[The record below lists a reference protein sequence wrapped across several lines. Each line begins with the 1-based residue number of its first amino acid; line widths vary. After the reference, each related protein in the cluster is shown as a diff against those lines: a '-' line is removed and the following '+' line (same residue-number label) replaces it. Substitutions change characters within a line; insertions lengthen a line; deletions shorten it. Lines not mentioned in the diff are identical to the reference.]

1 MVPGGQIDTERTFHP
16 LGLAVLTIT
25 DSRDQT
31 NDSAG
36 DLLVQRLTAAGHQL
50 RARALV
56 RHDRALIEGH
66 VQQWIAD
73 SAVDVVITNGST
85 GLSSR
90 DVAPEAVRPL
100 LQREFEGFVVLWHLL
115 SYQTVGVSTLQSRA
129 CAGVAGGTVI
139 YVIPG
144 SPGACSDGW
153 DKIISLQ
160 IDSRHRPCSV
170 IELIARFQKN

>member
-1 MVPGGQIDTERTFHP
+1 MVPGGKIDTDRTFHA
-16 LGLAVLTIT
+16 LGIAVLTIT
-25 DSRDQT
+25 DSRNET
-31 NDSAG
+31 NDTAG
-36 DLLVQRLTAAGHQL
+36 DLLVERLTAAGHQL

-56 RHDRALIEGH
+56 RHDRALIERH

-73 SAVDVVITNGST
+73 SAVDVIITNGGT
-85 GLSSR
+85 GLSAR

-100 LQREFEGFVVLWHLL
+100 LEREFDGFTVLWHLI
-115 SYQTVGVSTLQSRA
+115 SYQTVGVSTMQSRA

-153 DKIISLQ
+153 EKIISLQ

-170 IELIARFQKN
+170 IELIPRFHKN